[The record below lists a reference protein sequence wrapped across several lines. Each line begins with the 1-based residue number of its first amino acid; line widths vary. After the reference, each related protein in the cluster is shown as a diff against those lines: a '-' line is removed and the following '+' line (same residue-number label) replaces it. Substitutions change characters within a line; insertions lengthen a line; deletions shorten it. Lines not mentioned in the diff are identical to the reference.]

1 MAQKWQY
8 FKTIRMKLIV
18 PILCAIILGALLMGY
33 VSHRI
38 TSGIITDAA
47 KSEGLNAA
55 RNLREIIDLVISTAE
70 LDLSAIVLQPIVK
83 SVVRGQTPPG
93 ELEEYMRALVERYPL
108 YNNMICLNRAGIVVA
123 HSSDTTGRDN
133 SDREYYKAGMA
144 GKNYISAVEVSRSS
158 GRVVSFISTPVFD
171 GEEVIGVVLAGVLLQ
186 EINHRYVAPVSLLD
200 GRGYAM
206 IVNSSGIIISHRD
219 EDMLGKKIP
228 DYLYERINTLGA
240 ERTAFEAVVNDTP
253 SMLFVE
259 RNAEADWFP
268 VVICSISDF
277 YTSTNYLARMNTVLT
292 GGVILLLAVIVLL
305 VINGITKA
313 LSTAIH
319 YADSVSRGNLDASL
333 SVRREDEVG
342 VLAGALRDMVAS
354 LKAMISVA
362 EQKSLEAQE
371 ATEKI
376 IESINYASKI
386 QRDLLPRN
394 YAFDK
399 AFTDYSIIW
408 KPRDIVGGDI
418 FWLKNFEQG
427 TVLCVCDCTGHGTS
441 GALLSMLVISA
452 LEATVQPDNCHDTA
466 GIIWQIEQRLV
477 TNFNVNTGERS
488 TNEIHDGCDIAAL
501 FIAKNGSINLSSGNI
516 HVFVC
521 DGREVQ
527 QINGQRINVGEGL
540 IKSKDEIQ
548 TVRINA
554 NSNNKFYIGSDGL
567 FDQIGGPSSI
577 PFGYKIFKQ
586 TILEN
591 HRENQEVISEKVW
604 NAFEEYR
611 GEEKRVDDF
620 ELISFKP

>member
-1 MAQKWQY
+1 MAKRRQF

-18 PILCAIILGALLMGY
+18 PILCAIILGALFMGY
-33 VSHRI
+33 ISLRI
-38 TSGIITDAA
+38 TSDIVIDAA
-47 KSEGLNAA
+47 KSEGMNAA

-70 LDLSAIVLQPIVK
+70 LDLSAVVLQPIVK

-93 ELEEYMRALVERYPL
+93 GLEEYMRALVERYPI
-108 YNNMICLNRAGIVVA
+108 YNNMICLNRSGVVVA
-123 HSSDTTGRDN
+123 HSSDTVGRDN

-144 GKNYISAVEVSRSS
+144 GKSHISAVEVSRSS
-158 GRVVSFISTPVFD
+158 GEIVAFISTPVFD
-171 GEEVIGVVLAGVLLQ
+171 GENVVGVLMTGLLLK
-186 EINHRYVAPVSLLD
+186 EINRRYVAPVSLLD
-200 GRGYAM
+200 GHGYAM
-206 IVNSSGIIISHRD
+206 IVNSGGIIISHKD
-219 EDMLGKKIP
+219 EGMLGKKIP
-228 DYLYERINTLGA
+228 DYLFEQINALGMERV
-240 ERTAFEAVVNDTP
+240 AFEAVVNGTP
-253 SMLFVE
+253 SMLFIE
-259 RNAEADWFP
+259 RGASAEWFP
-268 VVICSISDF
+268 IVICSVRDF
-277 YTSTNYLARMNTVLT
+277 YTSTNYLARVNTVLT

-305 VINGITKA
+305 VIHGVTKA
-313 LSTAIH
+313 LSTTIQ

-333 SVRREDEVG
+333 SVRRGDEVG

-354 LKAMISVA
+354 LKTMISVA

-376 IESINYASKI
+376 MESINYASKI

-399 AFTDYSIIW
+399 AFADYSIIW

-427 TVLCVCDCTGHGTS
+427 AVLCVCDCTGHGTS

-452 LEATVQPDNCHDTA
+452 LEANVSPENCRDTA

-477 TNFNVNTGERS
+477 TNFNINAIDR
-488 TNEIHDGCDIAAL
+488 NMDEIHDGCDIAAL
-501 FIAKNGSINLSSGNI
+501 FIAKNGSVSFSSGNI

-521 DGREVQ
+521 DGKEVR
-527 QINGQRINVGEGL
+527 QIKGQRINVGEGL
-540 IKSKDEIQ
+540 IKNKNQIDIIH
-548 TVRINA
+548 INA
-554 NSNNKFYIGSDGL
+554 NSDNKFYIASDGL
-567 FDQIGGPSSI
+567 FDQIGGSSSI

-586 TILEN
+586 TIMEN
-591 HRENQEVISEKVW
+591 HREKQEVISKKVW
-604 NAFEEYR
+604 DAFEEYR

>member
-18 PILCAIILGALLMGY
+18 PILCAIILGALFMGY
-33 VSHRI
+33 ISHRI
-38 TSGIITDAA
+38 TSDIIIDAA
-47 KSEGLNAA
+47 ETEGLNAA

-70 LDLSAIVLQPIVK
+70 LDLSAVVLQPIVK

-93 ELEEYMRALVERYPL
+93 GLEEYMRALVERYPI

-144 GKNYISAVEVSRSS
+144 GRNYISAVEVSRSS
-158 GRVVSFISTPVFD
+158 GRLVSFISTPVFD
-171 GEEVIGVVLAGVLLQ
+171 GEEVIGVILAGVLIQ
-186 EINHRYVAPVSLLD
+186 EINSRYVAPVSLLD

-206 IVNSSGIIISHRD
+206 IVNSDGIIISHSD
-219 EDMLGKKIP
+219 EEMLGRKIP
-228 DYLYERINTLGA
+228 DYLFEHINALGMERV
-240 ERTAFEAVVNDTP
+240 AFEAVVNGTP
-253 SMLFVE
+253 SMLFIE
-259 RNAEADWFP
+259 RSSSTDWFP
-268 VVICSISDF
+268 IVICSIRDF
-277 YTSTNYLARMNTVLT
+277 YTSTDYLARINTVLT
-292 GGVILLLAVIVLL
+292 VGVILLLAVIVLL
-305 VINGITKA
+305 VIHGITKA
-313 LSTAIH
+313 LSTAIN

-333 SVRREDEVG
+333 SVRRGDEVG

-354 LKAMISVA
+354 LKTMISVA

-376 IESINYASKI
+376 VESINYASKI

-399 AFTDYSIIW
+399 AFADYSIIW

-418 FWLKNFEQG
+418 FWLKNFERG

-441 GALLSMLVISA
+441 GAMLSMLVISA
-452 LEATVQPDNCHDTA
+452 LEANVWPSNCNDTA
-466 GIIWQIEQRLV
+466 RIIWQIEQRLV
-477 TNFNVNTGERS
+477 TNFSINTRERS
-488 TNEIHDGCDIAAL
+488 TDEIQDGCDIAAL

-521 DGREVQ
+521 DGKEVR
-527 QINGQRINVGEGL
+527 QIKGQRINVGEGL
-540 IKSKDEIQ
+540 IKNKDEIE
-548 TVRINA
+548 TVHIA
-554 NSNNKFYIGSDGL
+554 ADPGNKFYVSSDGL
-567 FDQIGGPSSI
+567 FDQVGGASSI
-577 PFGYKIFKQ
+577 PFGYKVFKQ
-586 TILEN
+586 VILEN
-591 HRENQEVISEKVW
+591 HHEKQEVISQKVW
-604 NAFEEYR
+604 DAFEEYR